1 MMVTQAEKD
10 ELRNDMKIAD
20 YEDQQHKEKL
30 GNDLDYAFEHIV
42 DTDTVEE
49 FVYQMNKWRDKLEE
63 AGWQLT
69 KKEFL
74 EWIEL

>member
-1 MMVTQAEKD
+1 MVTQAEKD

-30 GNDLDYAFEHIV
+30 SNDLEYAFEHIV

>member
-1 MMVTQAEKD
+1 MVTQAEKD

-20 YEDQQHKEKL
+20 YEEQQYKEKL
-30 GNDLDYAFEHIV
+30 GNDLEYAFEHIV